1 MLFPLTA
8 ADLTSVL
15 PPDQV
20 VRAERSAAA
29 EVIADVDAVAFLSEV
44 GVPWCSGVF
53 HLGASLAPV
62 STPDRLVSQQSDLP
76 MVIDSPFGE
85 LGSLGALQYTL
96 VYVRRSDGV
105 VFATSE
111 NADEGYERYERIHA
125 DVSSLSK
132 LLFLVESK
140 APDPDLRYSEAR
152 PLYSQAAR
160 EIKAEMIAVD
170 PTPFADPD
178 GFWSD
183 YLDSFAGG
191 MYPRKPR

>member
-1 MLFPLTA
+1 MLFPLTPD
-8 ADLTSVL
+8 DLTSVL
-15 PPDQV
+15 PTDQV
-20 VRAERSAAA
+20 VRTERSAAA
-29 EVIADVDAVAFLSEV
+29 EVIADADAVAFLSEV

-53 HLGASLAPV
+53 HLGASLAPA
-62 STPDRLVSQQSDLP
+62 STSERLVSQRGDLP

-85 LGSLGALQYTL
+85 LGSLGTLQYAL

-111 NADEGYERYERIHA
+111 NADEGYERIHA

-132 LLFLVESK
+132 LLLLVESK

-160 EIKAEMIAVD
+160 EIKAEMNAVD
-170 PTPFADPD
+170 PTPFANPD